1 LDSEL
6 ESSSAESLNKP
17 LKAEEGSSEAQK
29 ILSAESEEY
38 PKGAEPFLEGF
49 SEVAEWVEELSD
61 MVEGEVEQEDV
72 LESLDC
78 RSQ

>member
-1 LDSEL
+1 M
-6 ESSSAESLNKP
+6 ESSSAESLKEP

-29 ILSAESEEY
+29 ILSAGSEEY
-38 PKGAEPFLEGF
+38 PKGAEPFSEGF

-61 MVEGEVEQEDV
+61 MAEGEVEREDV
-72 LESLDC
+72 LESSDC